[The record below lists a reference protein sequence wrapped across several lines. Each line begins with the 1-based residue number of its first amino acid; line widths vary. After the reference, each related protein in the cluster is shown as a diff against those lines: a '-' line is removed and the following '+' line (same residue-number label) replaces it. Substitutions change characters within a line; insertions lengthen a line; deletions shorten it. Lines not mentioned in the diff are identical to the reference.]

1 MTDTKAKFPI
11 IKPYITKDSEKEVL
25 KVLRSGWLTQGRYVS
40 ILEECIKA
48 YNKSRH
54 AFLLNSATSGL
65 IIAVKAL
72 GLKQKDEVICPSFT
86 FPATLNSVILGGATP
101 TFCDIDLDT
110 FNISAEKIESSI
122 TKNTKAIMPVS
133 EFGLSADM
141 KTILKIASKH
151 NLSVIEDAA
160 CAFGSKIQDKKI
172 GSFGDMGIFSFHP
185 RKIITSGEG
194 GCVITDSDKLAKSI
208 KFLRNQGLY
217 NNRFVSYGYNFR
229 MSDIQAAIL
238 LMQAK
243 KIESIIQRRISLAQ
257 NYNRLL
263 KRLHDK
269 ELLKVPA
276 CPKNYRHTYQS
287 YVILLSGKIDRDRL
301 GRILIKKGIETKFG
315 TYCVPILDF
324 YKKNF
329 NVSKDRYKNAYFAYK
344 HSLTLPLYHTLKYRD
359 QEFIVNSIIRAIS
372 E

>member
-1 MTDTKAKFPI
+1 MIKFPI
-11 IKPYITKDSEKEVL
+11 IKPFITRDSEEEVL
-25 KVLRSGWLTQGRYVS
+25 KVLRSGWLTQGRYVG
-40 ILEECIKA
+40 ILEERIKT

-65 IIAVKAL
+65 IIAIKAL
-72 GLKQKDEVICPSFT
+72 ELRQKDEVICLSFT

-133 EFGLSADM
+133 EFGLPADM
-141 KTILKIASKH
+141 KAILKIAHKH

-160 CAFGSKIQDKKI
+160 CAFGSKIHDKKI
-172 GSFGDMGIFSFHP
+172 GSFGDIGVFSFHP

-194 GCVITDSDKLAKSI
+194 GCVITDSGKLAKRL
-208 KFLRNQGLY
+208 KFLRNQGLE

-229 MSDIQAAIL
+229 MSDIQAAVL
-238 LMQAK
+238 LNQAV
-243 KIESIIQRRISLAQ
+243 KIEDIIHRRISLAG

-263 KRLHDK
+263 KGFQDK
-269 ELLKVPA
+269 ELVKLPA

-287 YVILLSGKIDRDRL
+287 YVILLSKKINRDRL
-301 GRILIKKGIETKFG
+301 SEVLRKKGIETKFG
-315 TYCVPILDF
+315 TYCVPALDF
-324 YKKNF
+324 YRKNF
-329 NVSKDRYKNAYFAYK
+329 KVSKDKYKNAYLAYK
-344 HSLTLPLYHTLKYRD
+344 QSLTIPLYHTMGRVD
-359 QEFIVNSIIRAIS
+359 QEFIANSITKAIPGRS
-372 E
+372 NA